1 MRTLWL
7 RLQVLWQKRFIRLA
21 IYIFTAFILFALVM
35 DVFVMPLYTR
45 HGQAIPLPNVT
56 KMFYE
61 DARAK
66 LISEGFKIIREEERF
81 DSEYPAGYVIEQSPK
96 GGALVKSGR
105 RVYVIIS
112 RGEQKIT
119 MPVLTDISEREA
131 TLQLQRLG
139 LDIGMKTYEPS
150 SYYFEGVVMHQSIVP
165 GVEVS
170 RGTRVDV
177 TVSIGDIA
185 DEMVVPLVE
194 GRTLDDAKER
204 LAQKGFRIGTVTYQ
218 EMASLL
224 PETVIKQSI
233 TAGTLVSR
241 DQTIDLVVSML
252 PRGGTNN

>member
-1 MRTLWL
+1 M
-7 RLQVLWQKRFIRLA
+7 LWQKKFIRVAL
-21 IYIFTAFILFALVM
+21 YIFAGFVLFALLM

-45 HGQAIPLPNVT
+45 HGQAIPLPDVT
-56 KMFYE
+56 KMRYE

-66 LISEGFKIIREEERF
+66 LFSEGFKIIREEERY
-81 DSEYPAGYVIEQSPK
+81 DSEYPAGYVIEQNPK
-96 GGALVKSGR
+96 GGALVKKGR

-112 RGEQKIT
+112 RGELKIT

-131 TLQLQRLG
+131 KLKLQRLG
-139 LDIGMKTYEPS
+139 LDTGTKTYEPS
-150 SYYFEGVVMHQSIVP
+150 SYYFEGVVMHQSIAP

-170 RGTRVDV
+170 RGTRVDL
-177 TVSIGDIA
+177 TISIGDVA
-185 DEMVVPLVE
+185 DEIVVPLVE

-204 LAQKGFRIGTVTYQ
+204 LAQKGFKIGTVTYQ

-241 DQTIDLVVSML
+241 EQMIDLVVSML
-252 PRGGTNN
+252 PRSH